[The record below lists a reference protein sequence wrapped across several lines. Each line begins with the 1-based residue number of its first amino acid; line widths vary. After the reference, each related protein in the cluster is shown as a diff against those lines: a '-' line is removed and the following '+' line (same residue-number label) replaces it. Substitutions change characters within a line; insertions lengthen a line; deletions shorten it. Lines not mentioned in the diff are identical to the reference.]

1 MKIVIPTAD
10 RPASLQAVLDYYGR
24 FYPRAELVVAD
35 GSSEEGKDRNRRAVA
50 AAEVAVDHREYD
62 ADLPVFERLHQV
74 LTTLDRE
81 FVIMGADDNYP
92 VLETLEKARKR
103 LIERPEAVCAG
114 GHVVHL
120 DVTGPGRASARLDVV
135 RHINAD
141 NPAQRMR
148 VFGSLPFPT
157 SYGVARREHVIAR
170 LEFLRTWYLRSFYE
184 LGVGLIDVAR
194 GQYVAIPELGFVC
207 TGNYVDDQVRPEE
220 PLAYLRGADQVL
232 AMHDAAYERAAQA
245 PGFDADEVRDVLS
258 SVIGRRTAAL
268 AGAPQHQVVGF
279 TDKAPYR
286 TPMVENARQM
296 FADLFTEGS
305 AERAKHAAR
314 LEFIAERIQQITLAP
329 GSSGNL
335 AQAGL
340 R

>member
-10 RPASLQAVLDYYGR
+10 RPASLQAVLDYYAR
-24 FYPRAELVVAD
+24 FHPRAELVVAD
-35 GSSEEGKDRNRRAVA
+35 GSTPEVKERNRESVA
-50 AAEVAVDHREYD
+50 QAQVAVEHQEYD
-62 ADLPVFERLHQV
+62 ADLPVFERL
-74 LTTLDRE
+74 LRTLHTFERE

-120 DVTGPGRASARLDVV
+120 DVTAPGRASARLDVV

-157 SYGVARREHVIAR
+157 SYGVARRAHVIAR

-184 LGVGLIDVAR
+184 LGVGLTDVAR
-194 GQYVAIPELGFVC
+194 GQYVAIPELGFIC
-207 TGNYVDDQVRPEE
+207 TSNYVDDPPRAEE

-245 PGFDADEVRDVLS
+245 PGFDGDQVRDVLS

-279 TDKAPYR
+279 ADKAPYK
-286 TPMVENARQM
+286 TPMVENARQL
-296 FADLFTEGS
+296 FRDLFAEGS
-305 AERAKHAAR
+305 AVRTQHADR
-314 LEFIAERIQQITLAP
+314 LAFIADRIQQITATTANHAP
-329 GSSGNL
+329 
-335 AQAGL
+335 AGA

>member
-1 MKIVIPTAD
+1 MKIIIPTAD
-10 RPASLQAVLDYYGR
+10 RPASLRAVLDYYGR

-35 GSSEEGKDRNRRAVA
+35 GSGAEGKELNQRAVSEA
-50 AAEVAVDHREYD
+50 QVAVDYRD
-62 ADLPVFERLHQV
+62 CDPDLPVFERLHQV

-103 LIERPEAVCAG
+103 LLERPEAVCAG
-114 GHVVHL
+114 GHIVRL
-120 DVTGPGRASARLDVV
+120 DVTGPGRASAQLDVV

-157 SYGVARREHVIAR
+157 GYGVARREHVIAR

-184 LGVGLIDVAR
+184 LAVGLTDTAT
-194 GQYVAIPELGFVC
+194 GQYVAIPELGFIL
-207 TGNYVDDQVRPEE
+207 TSNYVDDPPRPEE

-245 PGFDADEVRDVLS
+245 PGFDPDQVREVLS
-258 SVIGRRTAAL
+258 AVIGRRTAGL
-268 AGAPQHQVVGF
+268 AGAPLHQVVGF
-279 TDKAPYR
+279 TEKAPYK

-305 AERAKHAAR
+305 AERAKHGER
-314 LEFIAERIQQITLAP
+314 LAFIAERIQQVTL
-329 GSSGNL
+329 SSSTSGNL
-335 AQAGL
+335 VQAGT

>member
-1 MKIVIPTAD
+1 MKIVIPTAN
-10 RPASLQAVLDYYGR
+10 RPASLRAVLDYYGR

-35 GSSEEGKDRNRRAVA
+35 GSTAEAKELNQQAVGEA
-50 AAEVAVDHREYD
+50 QVAVDYQPYD
-62 ADLPVFERLHQV
+62 EDLPVFERL
-74 LTTLDRE
+74 LRALSSIDRQ

-103 LIERPEAVCAG
+103 LIEKPEAMCAG
-114 GHVVHL
+114 GHLVHL

-170 LEFLRTWYLRSFYE
+170 LEFLKSWYFRSFYE
-184 LGVGLIDVAR
+184 LGVGLIDVAA
-194 GQYVAIPELGFVC
+194 GQYFAIPEVGFVC
-207 TGNYVDDQVRPEE
+207 TSNYVDDRPSVDE

-232 AMHDAAYERAAQA
+232 AMHDAALEHASRA
-245 PGFDADEVRDVLS
+245 PGFDEAQVRDVLS

-268 AGAPQHQVVGF
+268 AGAPTHQVVGF
-279 TDKAPYR
+279 VDKAPYK
-286 TPMVENARQM
+286 TPMVDNARQL
-296 FADLFTEGS
+296 FADLFTEGT
-305 AERAKHAAR
+305 AAR
-314 LEFIAERIQQITLAP
+314 AQHADRFAFIAERIQQITT
-329 GSSGNL
+329 SSANL

>member
-10 RPASLQAVLDYYGR
+10 RPASLRAVLDYYGR

-35 GSSEEGKDRNRRAVA
+35 GSTAAVKELNRQAVA
-50 AAEVAVDHREYD
+50 EAQVAVEHQEYD
-62 ADLPVFERLHQV
+62 DDLPVFDRLLQALHTV
-74 LTTLDRE
+74 DRQ

-92 VLETLEKARKR
+92 VLETLEKGRKR
-103 LIERPEAVCAG
+103 LLERPEAVCAG
-114 GHVVHL
+114 GHLVHL
-120 DVTGPGRASARLDVV
+120 DVTGPDRASARLDVV
-135 RHINAD
+135 RHVNAD

-157 SYGVARREHVIAR
+157 SYGVARHEHVVHR

-184 LGVGLIDVAR
+184 LGVGLTDTAR
-194 GQYVAIPELGFVC
+194 GQYVAIPELGFIC
-207 TGNYVDDQVRPEE
+207 TSNYVDDRPQAEE

-245 PGFDADEVRDVLS
+245 PNFDAGQVRDVLS

-279 TDKAPYR
+279 TEKAPYK
-286 TPMVENARQM
+286 TPMVDNARQL
-296 FADLFTEGS
+296 FKDLFTEGTAQRAQH
-305 AERAKHAAR
+305 AERLA
-314 LEFIAERIQQITLAP
+314 FIAERIQEITA
-329 GSSGNL
+329 SSSNL
-335 AQAGL
+335 TQAGA